1 MSELRIEQLSSK
13 YIDGLLE
20 VERLSFTTPWN
31 RDTFVYEME
40 SNTLASYYVALI
52 DEQVVGYGGMWSVL
66 NEGHVTNIAVHPLH
80 RRKGIGQTLLNTL
93 LLFAI
98 GSNLTD
104 VTLEVRE
111 SNEAARTLYENNG
124 FVVEGRRKGY
134 YSDDKEDALIMWR
147 HFND

>member
-52 DEQVVGYGGMWSVL
+52 GEQVVGYGGMWSVL

-111 SNEAARTLYENNG
+111 SNEAAKTLYENNG